1 MLFYSK
7 IIWFYDTIFD
17 LRHDYSGL
25 LKHYFPYNYSQTC
38 ASNYIFNINNLI
50 GFCMEFTPPICRF
63 SANFI
68 IRSIDLEKVSL
79 PFSAL
84 FLMILTIF
92 MRFFRFQSS
101 FWHWRHIKSIF
112 MIIPPNRNEWRLFVH
127 LKV

>member
-1 MLFYSK
+1 MMFYSK
-7 IIWFYDTIFD
+7 IIRFYDAIFD
-17 LRHDYSGL
+17 LRHAYSGL

-50 GFCMEFTPPICRF
+50 GFRMEFTPPICRF

-68 IRSIDLEKVSL
+68 IRSICLEKVFL

-92 MRFFRFQSS
+92 MRFFRFQSL

-112 MIIPPNRNEWRLFVH
+112 MIISLNRNEWWLFVH